1 MAVWLKKSSPKSA
14 DIIFEVDGSYL
25 LILTKDPDFNP
36 IENLSNVIKSKLAE
50 GTMKQ
55 NIFRGTSDAFSTT
68 VKNTQDST

>member
-14 DIIFEVDGSYL
+14 NIIFEVGGSYL

-50 GTMKQ
+50 GAMK
-55 NIFRGTSDAFSTT
+55 
-68 VKNTQDST
+68 

>member
-50 GTMKQ
+50 GTMK
-55 NIFRGTSDAFSTT
+55 
-68 VKNTQDST
+68 